1 MVPGGYFFNP
11 HANDGGKKKRLI
23 EVDQRHVWERKRFS
37 LLVEANREKKENFFH
52 FLK

>member
-11 HANDGGKKKRLI
+11 HANDGGEKKRLI

-37 LLVEANREKKENFFH
+37 LLVEANREKKENSFH